1 MQTPYPQ
8 IAYWSWLVLLLVWL
22 PGDFT
27 SKGTFEV
34 ARLGLQIAIS
44 VLLVVC
50 FVFLFNPALF
60 DLGTPII
67 RRTAFLG
74 VIAGAQLVRPDRD
87 GR

>member
-22 PGDFT
+22 PGYFT

-50 FVFLFNPALF
+50 FVFLS
-60 DLGTPII
+60 I
-67 RRTAFLG
+67 RPSLTSERRSSGGLHFSA
-74 VIAGAQLVRPDRD
+74 
-87 GR
+87 